1 MKLKYKLFISYLLLI
16 CFFSIALF
24 LLILQTKAID
34 RFVRLR
40 IEQDVQEVIDLSHQQ
55 QILEDVYAQFILT
68 RLSGPS
74 QNRYQANL
82 RDGIHAYQSNW
93 QLFKSRRQTSD
104 SLSVSPV
111 LGHFLN
117 YLGEKKVDK
126 DRLKEKAELER
137 QCESLWTRSRN
148 KLAEFAT
155 KTEYVD
161 PGVKST
167 IANLRKELGSLSEL
181 IGAQAHQSG
190 EELKQVSE
198 MINLVVLYVLFAMV
212 FISLFVAFFVARLF
226 SRPLEDLKNGID
238 QVAIQNFDV
247 KVPRKSN
254 DEIGELASAFEQ
266 MALRLNENDK
276 FKSEMLNQFTHEM
289 KSPLAAIYQA
299 MSLLEHSLGNVP
311 TDNQRRL
318 LAIINGNNETLS
330 NLITNIL
337 HSASYDGETM
347 RLDLKNENL
356 VKLFTNTIMKLAP
369 TVKKKE
375 MKVDLNFSSEKIDIN
390 LDKDRLEEVFTNLLS
405 NAIKFSPNGSKM
417 QVSIFENDSFVH
429 VQIRDQGIG
438 IPAKE
443 IPYIFEKMYRASNST
458 KISVKGTG
466 LGLYITSQI
475 VKAHGGKIKVKSKI
489 GTGTEFTVLL
499 PIQST
504 PVEVLEMKDVSD

>member
-16 CFFSIALF
+16 AFFSIALF
-24 LLILQTKAID
+24 LIVLQTKAID

-40 IEQDVQEVIDLSHQQ
+40 IEQDLQEVIDLSRQQ
-55 QILEDVYAQFILT
+55 QILEDVYAQYILT
-68 RLSGPS
+68 RLPGSS
-74 QNRYQANL
+74 KNRYEENL
-82 RDGIHAYQSNW
+82 RDAIHSYQSNW
-93 QLFKSRRQTSD
+93 LLFRSRRQIPD

-111 LGHFLN
+111 LDYLLKS
-117 YLGEKKVDK
+117 LGEKRVDHERSK
-126 DRLKEKAELER
+126 TKAEMER
-137 QCESLWTRSRN
+137 QCESLWTRAQNILS
-148 KLAEFAT
+148 EFSNSI
-155 KTEYVD
+155 ERVD
-161 PGVKST
+161 PGVKVI
-167 IANLRKELGSLSEL
+167 IAGLRKELGFLSEL
-181 IGAQAHQSG
+181 IGTHAHQSG
-190 EELKQVSE
+190 EELKQISE
-198 MINLVVLYVLFAMV
+198 TINLVVVYVLFTMV
-212 FISLFVAFFVARLF
+212 LISLFVAFFVARLF

-247 KVPRKSN
+247 KVPRLSN

-266 MALRLNENDK
+266 MALRLNQNDK

-299 MSLLEHSLGNVP
+299 MSLLEHSLGSNP
-311 TDNQRRL
+311 TDNQKRL
-318 LAIINGNNETLS
+318 LSIINGNNETLS
-330 NLITNIL
+330 HLITNIL
-337 HSASYDGETM
+337 HSASYDSESIG
-347 RLDLKNENL
+347 LDFKRENL

-405 NAIKFSPNGSKM
+405 NAIKFSPTGSKM

-429 VQIRDQGIG
+429 IQIRDQGIG

-475 VKAHGGKIKVKSKI
+475 VKAHGGKIKVKSKL

-499 PIQST
+499 PLQIEQS
-504 PVEVLEMKDVSD
+504 EIEECEEMSE